1 MTDNDTYKQQEHT
14 LASTNAVKSR
24 KRQEDQQSFLD
35 IYRNKR
41 LYPFFQPIL
50 DFRSL
55 KYIGVEGFIRGPEVS
70 ILHKPQALF
79 LVAKQMGLQPQFE
92 GLCRN
97 LIFTEFAKF
106 NQNGCL
112 FLNVSINCLDDFDF
126 LDGNTTHLATH
137 FNILPKQIVLEITGT
152 QTIDD
157 FTTLQTLLHNYQ
169 QLGYRIAI
177 DDFGEGAS
185 NLRLWSEIKP
195 DFVKINQYFI
205 TGIAE
210 DKVKFNMVRAIC
222 EMAASSHV
230 AIIAEGIETE
240 AELTVLRDLNI
251 AYGQGD
257 IIAEPQSVP
266 QLILKESVSSILY
279 RKITPVAAPIFV
291 SETVTVTASTLL
303 NPVEPIYVE
312 YNNDEVFDRFEHE
325 PKLLV
330 LPVVDPDSK
339 PIGLI
344 NRYTLIDRFARPF
357 RRELFGKRSCKL
369 FMNKTPIIVDHI
381 TPIQDIGR
389 ILSQA
394 ASVNMLD
401 GFIITEHDRY
411 IGVGSS
417 QMVMAMVTEMQLRA
431 ARYANP
437 LTGLPGN
444 VPINETIERLLLRK
458 LDFTAC
464 YCDLDHFKP
473 YNDVYGYS
481 RGDDLIQFLGE
492 ILIDVASGEYD
503 FAGHIG
509 GDDFMLLLQST
520 DWQQLLQQGIE
531 KFDAGMQDFLD
542 QQHILDGG
550 YYGED
555 RKGNKVFHSI
565 PALSIGCLTVTPGM
579 FNSHHEISSAV
590 VDTKKRAKKISGS
603 NVFIERRL
611 LTKYGTGSV

>member
-1 MTDNDTYKQQEHT
+1 MTDNETYKQQEQT

-24 KRQEDQQSFLD
+24 KLQEDQQSFLD

-41 LYPFFQPIL
+41 LYPCFQPIL

-137 FNILPKQIVLEITGT
+137 FNILPKQIVLEITGP

-520 DWQQLLQQGIE
+520 DWQQRLQQGIE

-555 RKGNKVFHSI
+555 RKGNKVFHPI

-611 LTKYGTGSV
+611 LTKYGIGSV